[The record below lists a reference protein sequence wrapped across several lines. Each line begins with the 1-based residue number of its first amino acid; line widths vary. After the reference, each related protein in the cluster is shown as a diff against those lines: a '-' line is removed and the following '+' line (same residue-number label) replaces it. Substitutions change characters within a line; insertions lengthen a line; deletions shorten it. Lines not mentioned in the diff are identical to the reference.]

1 MLKIKEF
8 DRVTGIRF
16 DNFVELNPKVI
27 ALVHKIYFI
36 PSEAQFNGSITL
48 HYSNGVPVKLEKREV
63 ERI

>member
-8 DRVTGIRF
+8 DRAVGIRF
-16 DNFVELNPKVI
+16 DKIVELNPKII
-27 ALVHKIYFI
+27 ALVKKIYFI
-36 PSEAQFNGSITL
+36 PEETEFNGSITL